1 MKAQWDLFHLQG
13 SLGQKAVGLDFRGS
27 SDRYKAHVFLPTA
40 PCNSMGHISGTA
52 GLNEISSLPLGP
64 EIETKVEGIL
74 GGCYSNSIWG

>member
-40 PCNSMGHISGTA
+40 QCNSMGHNSGTA
-52 GLNEISSLPLGP
+52 GFNEKSSLPLCP
-64 EIETKVEGIL
+64 EIEKKFEGIL